1 MDIIKNYKAMKADS
15 KISVATTDTD
25 TVYAVTR
32 KVFDADTGAAKDDRV
47 EDVVMEFVNSRIAQC
62 QAEIDAWT
70 AEKADLEQ
78 FKTDAE
84 AL

>member
-1 MDIIKNYKAMKADS
+1 MDIIKNYKAMKTAS
-15 KISVATTDTD
+15 KISIAKTDSD
-25 TVYAVTR
+25 TIFKVTR
-32 KVFDADTGAAKDDRV
+32 KVFDTDTGTAKDDKV
-47 EDVVMEFVNSRIAQC
+47 ENTPIEFVNSRIEQC
-62 QAEIDAWT
+62 TAEIDAWT

>member
-1 MDIIKNYKAMKADS
+1 MDIIKNYKAMKSDS
-15 KISVATTDTD
+15 KISVAKTNEDTT
-25 TVYAVTR
+25 YQITR
-32 KVFDADTGAAKDDRV
+32 KVFDVDTGTAKDDSI
-47 EDVVMEFVNSRIAQC
+47 ENISIEFVNARIAQC
-62 QAEIDAWT
+62 TAEIDAWT

>member
-1 MDIIKNYKAMKADS
+1 MDIIKNYKAMKSDS
-15 KISVATTDTD
+15 KISIATTDTD

-32 KVFDADTGAAKDDRV
+32 KVFDVDTGVAKDDKV
-47 EDVVMEFVNSRIAQC
+47 ENVVMEFVNARIAQC
-62 QAEIDAWT
+62 TAEIDAWT
-70 AEKADLEQ
+70 TEKADLEQ

>member
-1 MDIIKNYKAMKADS
+1 MDIIKNYKAMKSAS
-15 KISVATTDTD
+15 KVSIAKTDND
-25 TVYAVTR
+25 TVFKITR
-32 KVFDADTGAAKDDRV
+32 KVFDADTGQAKDDI
-47 EDVVMEFVNSRIAQC
+47 EQSMPMEFIESRLAAI
-62 QAEIDAWT
+62 T